1 MRKFNWFIN
10 FAWLILFSCSTSK
23 KQQSEMI
30 ETSAVKE
37 LEAPSQKAVKQSDVS
52 KNNPLLAVFDTPFN
66 TVPFDK
72 IKVEHFMP
80 AMQHALAEGRR
91 EIDQIVNNSAQP
103 TFINTIVALEQA
115 GELVNKV
122 SKVLYHLNSA
132 ETNAEIQ
139 KNVREISPLLTE
151 FGNDISLNEG
161 LYKRVASVWA
171 NKDQIKGE
179 DYMLLEKTYKNFV
192 RNGANLGESDK
203 AKLRELNKELSEL
216 SIKFSEN
223 VLNETNEYQLH
234 ITNESDMA
242 GLPNFVRTAAAEAAK
257 RGGKE
262 GWIFTLHAPSFGPFM
277 KYADNRNL
285 RHELFKASGRR
296 GANNNKNDNHALIE
310 RIVKLRYDK
319 AQLLGYNTW
328 ADYVL
333 EERMA
338 STKGTVNEFLG
349 RLKKVSEPAAE
360 REMKE
365 LLAFAK
371 RNGFDGDKIERW
383 DQAYYTEKAAK
394 ERFSINDEMLKPY
407 FKLENVLDGLFT
419 VVNKLFGLTF
429 KQNPSIQ
436 GWHEDVKAYEVYDST
451 GKMLAVW
458 YGDYFPRPG
467 KRAGAWNNTLR
478 KQWVQDGI
486 EYRPH
491 VVNVCNFSKPTTDK
505 PSLLTFQEVVVL
517 YHEFGHALHDMCA
530 NGNYAS
536 ISGTSVPWDFVELP
550 SQMLE
555 NFVYQPEVL
564 KLFAKHYETGE
575 VIPEDYINKMVE
587 SAQFMA
593 GMASVR
599 QLSFG
604 LIDMKWH
611 GENPAGKTVAS
622 VEEEADFSRKYYGD
636 NSDYVASTAFS
647 HIFAGGYS
655 AGYYSYKWSEVLDA
669 DAFEYFKEKG
679 VFNKSVA
686 KSFYDNILSK
696 GGSEK
701 PMELYKK
708 FRGREPNP
716 DAMLRRSGLME
727 AKRP

>member
-1 MRKFNWFIN
+1 MRKLNWSVFI
-10 FAWLILFSCSTSK
+10 ALLILFSCSTSK

-30 ETSAVKE
+30 ETSSVK
-37 LEAPSQKAVKQSDVS
+37 AADVPAQVSGSPSDMKS
-52 KNNPLLAVFDTPFN
+52 NPLLSSYNTPFN
-66 TVPFDK
+66 TVPFDQ

-80 AMQHALAEGRR
+80 AMQFALAEGRK
-91 EIDQIVNNSAQP
+91 EINQIVTNTAQP
-103 TFINTIVALEQA
+103 TFKNTIVALEQA
-115 GELVNKV
+115 GEMVTKV
-122 SKVLYHLNSA
+122 SRVLFHLNSA
-132 ETNAEIQ
+132 ETNADIQ

-151 FGNDISLNEG
+151 FSNDISLNAE
-161 LYKRVASVWA
+161 LFKKVAAVWA
-171 NKDQIKGE
+171 QKDRIKGE
-179 DYMLLEKTYKNFV
+179 DYMLLEKSYKNFI
-192 RNGANLGESDK
+192 RNGANLNDADK
-203 AKLRELNKELSEL
+203 SKLREINKELSEL

-223 VLNETNEYQLH
+223 VLNETNEFQLH
-234 ITNESDMA
+234 ITQETDLA
-242 GLPNFVRTAAAEAAK
+242 GLPEFVKTGAAEAAK
-257 RGGKE
+257 RSNKE
-262 GWIFTLHAPSFGPFM
+262 GWLFTLHAPSYGPFM
-277 KYADNRNL
+277 KYADNRDL

-296 GANNNKNDNHALIE
+296 GANGNKNDNHAYIE

-319 AQLLGYNTW
+319 AQLLGYGTW

-338 STKGTVNEFLG
+338 NTKDKVNEFLD
-349 RLKKVSEPAAE
+349 RLKNVSEPAAE
-360 REMKE
+360 KEMAE

-371 RNGFDGDKIERW
+371 RNGFTGDKIERW
-383 DQAYYTEKAAK
+383 DQSYYAEKAAK
-394 ERFSINDEMLKPY
+394 ERFSINDELLKPY
-407 FKLENVLDGLFT
+407 FKLENVLEGLFT

-429 KQNPSIQ
+429 KENTSIQ

-478 KQWVQDGI
+478 KQWVQDGK

-491 VVNVCNFSKPTTDK
+491 VVNVCNFSKPTADK

-517 YHEFGHALHDMCA
+517 YHEFGHALHDICA

-564 KLFAKHYETGE
+564 KLFAKHYQTGE
-575 VIPEDYINKMVE
+575 VIPEEYINKVIE
-587 SAQFMA
+587 SSKFMA
-593 GMASVR
+593 GMASTR
-599 QLSFG
+599 QLSLG
-604 LIDMKWH
+604 MIDMNWH
-611 GENPAGKTVAS
+611 GGNPEGKTVAS
-622 VEEEADFSRKYYGD
+622 VEKASDLTAKFYGD
-636 NSDYVASTAFS
+636 NSDFVASTAFS

-716 DAMLRRSGLME
+716 DAMLRRSGLLE
-727 AKRP
+727 GSRP